1 MSDTHVVSNQV
12 PPLEEHN
19 PASSP
24 VLIEAL
30 IREGGQWGLDDVTAV
45 GAISGARQTQR
56 WGELAQRNR
65 PILRTH
71 DRYGNRIDEVEFDP
85 SYHELMR
92 VAIEHGLHAAP
103 WADDRPGA
111 HVVRAAKTSV
121 WTAEPGHMCPISMTY
136 AVVPALRF
144 NPELAAIYEPLLTS
158 REYDPEL
165 KLATTKVGIT
175 AGMSMTEKQ
184 GGSDVR
190 AGNTEAAPNGDGTY
204 QLTGHKW
211 FTSAPMCDI
220 FLVLAQAPGGL
231 SCFFL
236 PRVLPDGSLNRMRLQ
251 RLKDKLGNNANASS
265 EVEYDGATAWL
276 VGEEG
281 RGVPTIIEMVNLTR
295 LDCTL
300 GSATSMRTG
309 LTQAVH
315 HAQHRKAFGEYLI
328 DQPLMR
334 NVLADLAVEAEAAT
348 MVAMRMAGATDNAV
362 RGDETETLL
371 RRIGLAASKYWVCKR
386 ATPHAAEAMECL
398 GGNGY
403 VEESGM
409 PRLYREAPLM
419 GIWEGSG
426 NVSALDTLR
435 AMATRPEMY
444 RGAVRRTRQ
453 EHRPGCPVGPPRRAT
468 APAAGRPGDDSV
480 PGPQGRRGHLPGAA
494 GFAAGAAWA
503 SGRGRGVPGHPAG
516 RPVGRRLRDHARRA
530 GSRADHRACSSQG
543 MTHAIRPVDFDN
555 LKTMT
560 YEVTGRVA
568 RITFNRPDKGNAIIA
583 DTPLELS
590 ALVERAD
597 LDPGVHVILVSGR
610 GEGFCAGFDLSAYAD
625 RTGSAGGTGAYHG
638 TSLDGKTQ
646 AVNHL
651 PNQPWDPMIDYQMM
665 SRFVRGFSSL
675 LYADKPTVVKI
686 HGYCVAGGTDI
697 ALHADQVIAASDA
710 KIGYPPTRVWGVPA
724 AGMWAHRLGDQRAK
738 RLLLT
743 GDCITGAQAAEWGL
757 AVEAPDPKDL
767 DERTERL
774 VERIA
779 AVPVNQL
786 IMVKLALNSALLQQG
801 VATSRMVSTVFDG
814 VARHTPEGHAFV
826 ADAVEHGFR
835 EAVKHRDEPFGDYG
849 RRASQV

>member
-1 MSDTHVVSNQV
+1 MPDTHVVSNQV

-45 GAISGARQTQR
+45 GAISGSRQTQR

-85 SYHELMR
+85 AYHQLMR

-144 NPELAAIYEPLLTS
+144 NPELADIYEPLLTS

-165 KLATTKVGIT
+165 KLATTKLGIT

-204 QLTGHKW
+204 RLTGHKW

-236 PRVLPDGSLNRMRLQ
+236 PRVLPDGTLNRMRLQ

-300 GSATSMRTG
+300 GSATSMRSG

-386 ATPHAAEAMECL
+386 ATPHAAEAI
-398 GGNGY
+398 
-403 VEESGM
+403 GM
-409 PRLYREAPLM
+409 PGRQRL
-419 GIWEGSG
+419 
-426 NVSALDTLR
+426 
-435 AMATRPEMY
+435 
-444 RGAVRRTRQ
+444 
-453 EHRPGCPVGPPRRAT
+453 C
-468 APAAGRPGDDSV
+468 
-480 PGPQGRRGHLPGAA
+480 
-494 GFAAGAAWA
+494 
-503 SGRGRGVPGHPAG
+503 RGV
-516 RPVGRRLRDHARRA
+516 RHA
-530 GSRADHRACSSQG
+530 
-543 MTHAIRPVDFDN
+543 
-555 LKTMT
+555 
-560 YEVTGRVA
+560 
-568 RITFNRPDKGNAIIA
+568 
-583 DTPLELS
+583 
-590 ALVERAD
+590 
-597 LDPGVHVILVSGR
+597 
-610 GEGFCAGFDLSAYAD
+610 
-625 RTGSAGGTGAYHG
+625 
-638 TSLDGKTQ
+638 
-646 AVNHL
+646 
-651 PNQPWDPMIDYQMM
+651 
-665 SRFVRGFSSL
+665 
-675 LYADKPTVVKI
+675 
-686 HGYCVAGGTDI
+686 
-697 ALHADQVIAASDA
+697 
-710 KIGYPPTRVWGVPA
+710 
-724 AGMWAHRLGDQRAK
+724 
-738 RLLLT
+738 
-743 GDCITGAQAAEWGL
+743 
-757 AVEAPDPKDL
+757 
-767 DERTERL
+767 
-774 VERIA
+774 A
-779 AVPVNQL
+779 AVP
-786 IMVKLALNSALLQQG
+786 
-801 VATSRMVSTVFDG
+801 
-814 VARHTPEGHAFV
+814 
-826 ADAVEHGFR
+826 
-835 EAVKHRDEPFGDYG
+835 
-849 RRASQV
+849 

>member
-1 MSDTHVVSNQV
+1 MPDTHAVINQV
-12 PPLEEHN
+12 PLLEEHN

-30 IREGGQWGLDDVTAV
+30 IREGGQWGLDEVTAV

-56 WGELAQRNR
+56 WGELANRNR

-71 DRYGNRIDEVEFDP
+71 DRYGHRIDEVEYDP
-85 SYHELMR
+85 AYHELMQI
-92 VAIEHGLHAAP
+92 AIEHGLHAAP

-144 NPELAAIYEPLLTS
+144 NVELSAIYEPLLTS
-158 REYDPEL
+158 GEYDPEL
-165 KLATTKVGIT
+165 KLATTKFGIT

-190 AGNTEAAPNGDGTY
+190 AGTTQATRNGDGTY
-204 QLTGHKW
+204 SLTGHKW
-211 FTSAPMCDI
+211 FTSAPMCDV

-236 PRVLPDGSLNRMRLQ
+236 PRILPDGTRNRMLLQ

-309 LTQAVH
+309 LTHAVH

-362 RGDETETLL
+362 RGDHTEIML

-386 ATPHAAEAMECL
+386 ATPHAAEALECL

-435 AMATRPEMY
+435 AMATRPECVEVLFDELGKSTGQDARLDSHVAKLRTELGDLETIQY
-444 RGAVRRTRQ
+444 RARQVAEDICLALQGALLVR
-453 EHRPGCPVGPPRRAT
+453 H
-468 APAAGRPGDDSV
+468 
-480 PGPQGRRGHLPGAA
+480 
-494 GFAAGAAWA
+494 
-503 SGRGRGVPGHPAG
+503 GHPA
-516 RPVGRRLRDHARRA
+516 VAEAFMTTRLDRQWGGAF
-530 GSRADHRACSSQG
+530 G
-543 MTHAIRPVDFDN
+543 
-555 LKTMT
+555 TMP
-560 YEVTGRVA
+560 TGLDLA
-568 RITFNRPDKGNAIIA
+568 PI
-583 DTPLELS
+583 L
-590 ALVERAD
+590 ERA
-597 LDPGVHVILVSGR
+597 
-610 GEGFCAGFDLSAYAD
+610 
-625 RTGSAGGTGAYHG
+625 
-638 TSLDGKTQ
+638 
-646 AVNHL
+646 
-651 PNQPWDPMIDYQMM
+651 MIK
-665 SRFVRGFSSL
+665 G
-675 LYADKPTVVKI
+675 
-686 HGYCVAGGTDI
+686 
-697 ALHADQVIAASDA
+697 
-710 KIGYPPTRVWGVPA
+710 
-724 AGMWAHRLGDQRAK
+724 
-738 RLLLT
+738 
-743 GDCITGAQAAEWGL
+743 
-757 AVEAPDPKDL
+757 
-767 DERTERL
+767 
-774 VERIA
+774 
-779 AVPVNQL
+779 
-786 IMVKLALNSALLQQG
+786 
-801 VATSRMVSTVFDG
+801 
-814 VARHTPEGHAFV
+814 
-826 ADAVEHGFR
+826 
-835 EAVKHRDEPFGDYG
+835 
-849 RRASQV
+849 